1 MPSSLPILVHIL
13 SKQCT
18 LSGIFDCG
26 REHATFSASFVT
38 FIYDTALPASKI
50 SSESI
55 TILLRSSS
63 VPASS
68 ELDSVR
74 PQSAGEEQLH
84 LQLAIAISKEEH
96 DREERRRR
104 AEEAKEEAKVQMAL
118 EQSRREDQELLE
130 QQRVPVS
137 TSADGVNTFSAGQT
151 QPGEGL
157 FSLVDTSLSAAPAH
171 VPDPWSSPL
180 ADSLTTLGATST
192 SPSVIPIDDPWT
204 NGAVGSPS
212 KPAVSPP
219 ISTSAWGL
227 NPGSVPLTPKSA
239 VDLASNGAHSS
250 PNEANGTADND
261 SNKDG
266 GTPNRRHTPADFL
279 GEHQRLVDLEKLVEK
294 NPARVPPTSIFSF
307 QLAASL
313 EILIMVKLY
322 KHISAVLIIMF
333 HPSSPRLSC
342 SDAPTSS
349 LMFLKN
355 DTCPGRSCIIVIG
368 IALSLS
374 YHSLFRRILPPHHHM
389 SPTVFFILFSIS
401 LHLSSEFIFLSIVE
415 FFLALLVM

>member
-294 NPARVPPTSIFSF
+294 NPASTNPFAVGLRPIGGGPSANPFLANQPAKLSLN
-307 QLAASL
+307 QLAPPLA
-313 EILIMVKLY
+313 
-322 KHISAVLIIMF
+322 
-333 HPSSPRLSC
+333 PSSSNLSP
-342 SDAPTSS
+342 SHPPLRGLQTIQSPFNVAPANYFVSMHGNPWS
-349 LMFLKN
+349 ASN
-355 DTCPGRSCIIVIG
+355 PV
-368 IALSLS
+368 
-374 YHSLFRRILPPHHHM
+374 LPQNQASMNP
-389 SPTVFFILFSIS
+389 FY
-401 LHLSSEFIFLSIVE
+401 
-415 FFLALLVM
+415 